1 MPVAKLP
8 ILVGQRGKPT
18 GTPLRRDAVTPPAYN
33 RAMQS
38 VDVLVRGR
46 GAVGS
51 SLALSLAAQ
60 GLSVGMTGAPEAPRA
75 DDVRTYALNAAS
87 IALLTELKVWDSL
100 PADAVSPVYDMVVC
114 GDATDSQP
122 GGRLS
127 FSAWQQGLRELAV
140 IVDAAALDAQLA
152 TALRFSPH
160 VHNVPDNT
168 PAALTALCE
177 GRESAARAALGVEFK
192 PQAYGHRALAARLST
207 DRPHQGVARQWFQPG
222 GEVLA
227 LLPFEKPTPGASYGL
242 VWSCAEAKAQRL
254 QALSTEEF
262 ERELN
267 VATAGSA
274 GELKLGS
281 ERSSWPLA
289 LARADAVSGPG
300 WVLLGDAAHIV
311 HPLAGQGLNLGLGDV
326 SALARVLSGRESWR
340 PLGDERLLRR
350 YARERLAPTL
360 AMGELTDALQRLF
373 THASPA
379 AHGLRNRGLDALNQ
393 LTPVKR
399 WLTQRALGL

>member
-1 MPVAKLP
+1 
-8 ILVGQRGKPT
+8 
-18 GTPLRRDAVTPPAYN
+18 
-33 RAMQS
+33 MQS

-51 SLALSLAAQ
+51 SLALSLASQ
-60 GLSVGMTGAPEAPRA
+60 GLAVGMTGAPETPRP

-87 IALLTELKVWDSL
+87 VALLSELKVWDSL
-100 PADAVSPVYDMVVC
+100 PADAVSPVYDMIVS
-114 GDATDSQP
+114 GDTVADQP
-122 GGRLS
+122 AGRLS

-160 VHNVPDNT
+160 VRNVPDNT

-177 GRESAARAALGVEFK
+177 GRESAARAALGVDFK
-192 PQAYGHRALAARLST
+192 PRPYGHRALAARLSASLA
-207 DRPHQGVARQWFQPG
+207 HQGVARQWFQPG

-227 LLPFEKPTPGASYGL
+227 LLPFEKPMPGASYGL
-242 VWSCAEAKAQRL
+242 VWSCAEARAEQL
-254 QALSTEEF
+254 QAATPAEF

-267 VATAGSA
+267 AATGGAA
-274 GELKLGS
+274 GELSLGS

-300 WVLLGDAAHIV
+300 WVLLGDAAHVV

-326 SALARVLSGRESWR
+326 AALAHVLGERESWR

-360 AMGELTDALQRLF
+360 AMGELTDVLQRLF
-373 THASPA
+373 ANSSPA
-379 AHGLRNRGLDALNQ
+379 VQGLRNRGLDVLNQ

>member
-1 MPVAKLP
+1 
-8 ILVGQRGKPT
+8 
-18 GTPLRRDAVTPPAYN
+18 
-33 RAMQS
+33 MQS

-60 GLSVGMTGAPEAPRA
+60 GLSVGVTGEPVTARSG
-75 DDVRTYALNAAS
+75 DVRTYALNAAS
-87 IALLTELKVWDSL
+87 VAMLTELKVWDGL
-100 PADAVSPVYDMVVC
+100 PADAVSPVYDMVIC
-114 GDATDSQP
+114 GDAVDDKP
-122 GGRLS
+122 AGRLS

-160 VHNVPDNT
+160 IRSVAEQT

-177 GRESAARAALGVEFK
+177 GRDSAARAALGVKFEQR
-192 PQAYGHRALAARLST
+192 PYGHRALAARLSS
-207 DRPHQGVARQWFQPG
+207 DRPHQGVARQWFRPG

-227 LLPFEKPTPGASYGL
+227 LLPFEQPAPGASYGL
-242 VWSCAEAKAQRL
+242 VWSCAADTAERL
-254 QALSTEEF
+254 QALSAEDF
-262 ERELN
+262 EREL
-267 VATAGSA
+267 ATVTGGAAGRLA
-274 GELKLGS
+274 LGS
-281 ERSSWPLA
+281 ERATWPLA
-289 LARADAVSGPG
+289 LARADKLCGPG

-326 SALARVLSGRESWR
+326 AALARVLAAREPWR

-360 AMGELTDALQRLF
+360 AMGELTDMLQRLF
-373 THASPA
+373 AQGSPM
-379 AHGLRNRGLDALNQ
+379 AHDLRNRGLDALNQ

>member
-1 MPVAKLP
+1 
-8 ILVGQRGKPT
+8 
-18 GTPLRRDAVTPPAYN
+18 
-33 RAMQS
+33 MQS
-38 VDVLVRGR
+38 VDVLVKGR

-60 GLSVGMTGAPEAPRA
+60 GLAVGLAGAPEAARA

-87 IALLTELKVWDSL
+87 VALLSELKIWGSL
-100 PADAVSPVYDMVVC
+100 PPDAVCPVYDMVVS
-114 GDATDSQP
+114 GDAATDEP
-122 GGRLS
+122 AGRLS
-127 FSAWQQGLRELAV
+127 FSAWQQGVRELAV

-160 VHNVPDNT
+160 VQNVSANT
-168 PAALTALCE
+168 TAALTALCE
-177 GRESAARAALGVEFK
+177 GRESAAREALGVEFEPK
-192 PQAYGHRALAARLST
+192 PYGHRALATRLVA
-207 DRPHQGVARQWFQPG
+207 DRAHQGVARQWFGAG

-227 LLPFEKPTPGASYGL
+227 LLPFERPSPGQSYGL
-242 VWSCAEAKAQRL
+242 VWSCADERAASLLALPEAD
-254 QALSTEEF
+254 F

-267 VATAGSA
+267 AATAGAA
-274 GELKLGS
+274 GTLTLAGA
-281 ERSSWPLA
+281 RATWPLA
-289 LARADAVSGPG
+289 LARAGAVSGPG
-300 WVLLGDAAHIV
+300 WALLGDAAHLV

-326 SALARVLSGRESWR
+326 AALSRVIAAREPWR

-373 THASPA
+373 AHPSPTA
-379 AHGLRNRGLDALNQ
+379 RGLRNRGLDALNQ

>member
-1 MPVAKLP
+1 
-8 ILVGQRGKPT
+8 
-18 GTPLRRDAVTPPAYN
+18 
-33 RAMQS
+33 MQS
-38 VDVLVRGR
+38 VDVLVKGR

-60 GLSVGMTGAPEAPRA
+60 GLQVGLAGAAEPARA

-87 IALLTELKVWDSL
+87 VALLTELKVWDSL
-100 PADAVSPVYDMVVC
+100 PADATSPVYDMIVC
-114 GDATDSQP
+114 GDVAADQP
-122 GGRLS
+122 AGRLS
-127 FSAWQQGLRELAV
+127 FSAWQQGVRELAV

-160 VHNVPDNT
+160 VRNVDAAT

-192 PQAYGHRALAARLST
+192 PKAYGHRALATRLVA
-207 DRPHQGVARQWFQPG
+207 DRAHQGVARQWFRPG

-227 LLPFEKPTPGASYGL
+227 LLPFERPTPAHSYGL
-242 VWSCAEAKAQRL
+242 VWSCAEERA
-254 QALSTEEF
+254 QALGAMDEQDF
-262 ERELN
+262 ERELHA
-267 VATAGSA
+267 ATQGAAGV
-274 GELKLGS
+274 LRLGGP
-281 ERSSWPLA
+281 RATWPLA
-289 LARADAVSGPG
+289 LARAGEVSGPG
-300 WVLLGDAAHIV
+300 WALLGDAAHLV

-326 SALARVLSGRESWR
+326 AALSRVIAAREPWR

-373 THASPA
+373 AHPSPA
-379 AHGLRNRGLDALNQ
+379 ARGLRNRGLDALNQ

>member
-1 MPVAKLP
+1 
-8 ILVGQRGKPT
+8 
-18 GTPLRRDAVTPPAYN
+18 
-33 RAMQS
+33 MQC

-60 GLSVGMTGAPEAPRA
+60 GLTVGVAGVAAASRA

-87 IALLTELKVWDSL
+87 VSLLTELRVWDSL
-100 PADAVSPVYDMVVC
+100 PADAVSPVYDMVIN
-114 GDATDSQP
+114 GDAAADRE

-140 IVDAAALDAQLA
+140 IVDAGALDAQLA
-152 TALRFSPH
+152 AALRFSPH
-160 VHNVPDNT
+160 VHNVPDT
-168 PAALTALCE
+168 TTAALTALCE
-177 GRESAARAALGVEFK
+177 GRESAARAELGVGFK
-192 PQAYGHRALAARLST
+192 PKAYGHRALAARLTS

-227 LLPFEKPTPGASYGL
+227 LLPFERPQRGASYGL
-242 VWSCAEAKAQRL
+242 VWSCQESTAERL
-254 QALSTEEF
+254 QSLPAQDF

-267 VATAGSA
+267 AATAGAA

-289 LARADAVSGPG
+289 LARADEVSGSG
-300 WVLLGDAAHIV
+300 WVLLGDAAHVV

-326 SALARVLSGRESWR
+326 AALSRVLAARESWR

-373 THASPA
+373 AHNSPA
-379 AHGLRNRGLDALNQ
+379 AQGLRNRGLDALNQ

>member
-1 MPVAKLP
+1 
-8 ILVGQRGKPT
+8 
-18 GTPLRRDAVTPPAYN
+18 
-33 RAMQS
+33 MQS
-38 VDVLVRGR
+38 VDVLVKGR

-60 GLSVGMTGAPEAPRA
+60 GLTVGLSGPSEAVRA
-75 DDVRTYALNAAS
+75 SDVRTYALNAAS
-87 IALLTELKVWDSL
+87 VALLDDLKVWASL
-100 PADAVSPVYDMVVC
+100 AQDAISPVYDMVVY
-114 GDATDSQP
+114 GDAADDQP
-122 GGRLS
+122 AGCLR

-152 TALRFSPH
+152 AALRFSPH
-160 VHNVPDNT
+160 VHNVADDARAP
-168 PAALTALCE
+168 LTALCD
-177 GRESAARAALGVEFK
+177 GRESAARAALGVQFEPK
-192 PQAYGHRALAARLST
+192 PYGHRALAARLVA
-207 DRPHQGVARQWFQPG
+207 DRAHQGVARQWFRAG

-227 LLPFEKPTPGASYGL
+227 LLPFQRPEPAASYGL
-242 VWSCAEAKAQRL
+242 VWSCNEERAEQL
-254 QALSTEEF
+254 QAMPVDAF

-267 VATAGSA
+267 AATGAAAG
-274 GELKLGS
+274 GLKLAS

-289 LARADAVSGPG
+289 LARADVISGPG

-326 SALARVLSGRESWR
+326 AALAKILAARERWR

-373 THASPA
+373 AHGSPA
-379 AHGLRNRGLDALNQ
+379 ARSLRNRGMDALNQ
-393 LTPVKR
+393 LSPVKR

>member
-1 MPVAKLP
+1 MGPATKRA
-8 ILVGQRGKPT
+8 ILVAGMGKVAGRG
-18 GTPLRRDAVTPPAYN
+18 AVMPAAYN
-33 RAMQS
+33 RRMQS
-38 VDVLVRGR
+38 VDVLVKGR

-60 GLSVGMTGAPEAPRA
+60 GLTVGIAGSAQASRS

-87 IALLTELKVWDSL
+87 VALLTELKVWSSL
-100 PADAVSPVYDMVVC
+100 PADALSPVYDMVVC
-114 GDATDSQP
+114 GDAADAQP
-122 GGRLS
+122 AGRLD

-140 IVDAAALDAQLA
+140 IVDAAALDTQLA

-160 VHNVPDNT
+160 VHSVPENT

-177 GRESAARAALGVEFK
+177 GRESAARSALGVTFEPK
-192 PQAYGHRALAARLST
+192 AYGHRALAARVT
-207 DRPHQGVARQWFQPG
+207 ADRGHQGVARQWFRSG

-227 LLPFEKPTPGASYGL
+227 LLPFERPAAAASYGL
-242 VWSCAEAKAQRL
+242 VWSCPEERALQL
-254 QALSTEEF
+254 QAMPPGDF
-262 ERELN
+262 EQALN
-267 VATAGSA
+267 AIAGAAA
-274 GELKLGS
+274 GALTLAS
-281 ERSSWPLA
+281 ERSTWPLA
-289 LARADAVSGPG
+289 LARAKEVSGPG

-311 HPLAGQGLNLGLGDV
+311 HPLSGQGLNLGLGDV
-326 SALARVLSGRESWR
+326 ASLARVLAGREPWR

-373 THASPA
+373 AHASPA
-379 AHGLRNRGLDALNQ
+379 AHALRNRGLDALNH
-393 LTPVKR
+393 LPPVKR

>member
-1 MPVAKLP
+1 
-8 ILVGQRGKPT
+8 
-18 GTPLRRDAVTPPAYN
+18 
-33 RAMQS
+33 MQS

-60 GLSVGMTGAPEAPRA
+60 GLSVGVAGEPPAARG
-75 DDVRTYALNAAS
+75 DDVRTYALNTAS
-87 IALLTELKVWDSL
+87 VALLTELKVWDSL
-100 PADAVSPVYDMVVC
+100 PADAVSPVYDMVIC
-114 GDATDSQP
+114 GDAADDRP
-122 GGRLS
+122 AGRLS

-160 VHNVPDNT
+160 IRAVPEQT

-177 GRESAARAALGVEFK
+177 GRDSVARAALGVKFEQR
-192 PQAYGHRALAARLST
+192 PYGHRALAARLSS
-207 DRPHQGVARQWFQPG
+207 DRPHQGIARQWFRPG

-227 LLPFEKPTPGASYGL
+227 LLPFEQPTPGASYGL
-242 VWSCAEAKAQRL
+242 VWSCAEATAERL
-254 QALSTEEF
+254 QALSPEDF

-267 VATAGSA
+267 MVTEGAAGR
-274 GELKLGS
+274 LTLGS
-281 ERSSWPLA
+281 ERASWPLA
-289 LARADAVSGPG
+289 LARADQVCGPG
-300 WVLLGDAAHIV
+300 WLLLGDAAHIV

-326 SALARVLSGRESWR
+326 AALARVLAARELWR

-350 YARERLAPTL
+350 YARERLMPTL
-360 AMGELTDALQRLF
+360 AMGELTDMLQRLF
-373 THASPA
+373 AQGSPVA
-379 AHGLRNRGLDALNQ
+379 QDLRNRGLDALNQ

>member
-1 MPVAKLP
+1 
-8 ILVGQRGKPT
+8 
-18 GTPLRRDAVTPPAYN
+18 
-33 RAMQS
+33 MQS
-38 VDVLVRGR
+38 VDVLVKGR
-46 GAVGS
+46 GAVGR

-60 GLSVGMTGAPEAPRA
+60 GLSVGMTGNPEASRP

-87 IALLTELKVWDSL
+87 VALLTDLKVWGSL
-100 PADAVSPVYDMVVC
+100 RGDAISPVYDMIVS
-114 GDATDSQP
+114 GDAAGGQP
-122 GGRLS
+122 AGRLS
-127 FSAWQQGLRELAV
+127 FSAWQQGARELAV
-140 IVDAAALDAQLA
+140 IVDAAELDAQLA

-160 VHNVPDNT
+160 VHDVADDT

-177 GRESAARAALGVEFK
+177 GRESAARSALGVEFK
-192 PQAYGHRALAARLST
+192 PRPYGHRAVAARLVA
-207 DRPHQGVARQWFQPG
+207 DRAHQGVARQWFQPG

-227 LLPFEKPTPGASYGL
+227 LLPFEKPLPGASYGL
-242 VWSCAEAKAQRL
+242 VWSCAEAR
-254 QALSTEEF
+254 ALHLTALPAADF

-267 VATAGSA
+267 EATAGAA

-289 LARADAVSGPG
+289 LARAETVCGPG

-326 SALARVLSGRESWR
+326 AALSRVLAGREVWR

-373 THASPA
+373 AHPSNA
-379 AHGLRNRGLDALNQ
+379 AQSLRNRGLDALNQ
-393 LTPVKR
+393 LPPVKR

>member
-1 MPVAKLP
+1 
-8 ILVGQRGKPT
+8 
-18 GTPLRRDAVTPPAYN
+18 
-33 RAMQS
+33 MQS

-46 GAVGS
+46 GAVGA

-60 GLSVGMTGAPEAPRA
+60 GLSVGMTGAPEALRT

-87 IALLTELKVWDSL
+87 VALLTELKIWDSL
-100 PADAVSPVYDMVVC
+100 PTDALSPVYDMVVS
-114 GDATDSQP
+114 GDAAADQAA
-122 GGRLS
+122 GRLS

-160 VHNVPDNT
+160 VHNVADGT
-168 PAALTALCE
+168 PAVLMALCE
-177 GRESAARAALGVEFK
+177 GRESAARAALGVAFK
-192 PQAYGHRALAARLST
+192 PKPYGHRALAARLSA
-207 DRPHQGVARQWFQPG
+207 DQPHQGVARQWFQPG

-227 LLPFEKPTPGASYGL
+227 LLPFEKPVPGASYGL
-242 VWSCAEAKAQRL
+242 VWSCAEARAEQL
-254 QALSTEEF
+254 QAMPDADF

-267 VATAGSA
+267 AATSAAA

-289 LARADAVSGPG
+289 LARADAVSGAG

-326 SALARVLSGRESWR
+326 AALARVLAQRESWR

-360 AMGELTDALQRLF
+360 AMGELTDVLQRLF
-373 THASPA
+373 AHSSPA
-379 AHGLRNRGLDALNQ
+379 VQGLRNRGLDALNQ

>member
-1 MPVAKLP
+1 
-8 ILVGQRGKPT
+8 
-18 GTPLRRDAVTPPAYN
+18 
-33 RAMQS
+33 MQS

-60 GLSVGMTGAPEAPRA
+60 GLSVGMTGAPEQRRPS
-75 DDVRTYALNAAS
+75 DVRAYALNAAS
-87 IALLTELKVWDSL
+87 VALLTELKIWGSL
-100 PADAVSPVYDMVVC
+100 PADAFCPVYDMVVC
-114 GDATDSQP
+114 GDAAVGQP
-122 GGRLS
+122 AGRLS

-140 IVDAAALDAQLA
+140 IVDAAELEAQLA
-152 TALRFSPH
+152 VALRFSPH
-160 VHNVPDNT
+160 VHDVADNT

-177 GRESAARAALGVEFK
+177 GRESSARTALGVGFE
-192 PQAYGHRALAARLST
+192 PRPYGHRALAARLVS
-207 DRPHQGVARQWFQPG
+207 DRPHQGTARQWFQPG

-227 LLPFEKPTPGASYGL
+227 LLPFERPAAGASYGL
-242 VWSCAEAKAQRL
+242 VWSCDEARVQQL
-254 QALSTEEF
+254 QAMPAAEF
-262 ERELN
+262 EQELN
-267 VATAGSA
+267 AVTAGAA
-274 GELKLGS
+274 GELSLGS

-326 SALARVLSGRESWR
+326 AALSRVLAGRESWR

-373 THASPA
+373 AHASPA
-379 AHGLRNRGLDALNQ
+379 AQGLRNRGLDALNQ
-393 LTPVKR
+393 LAPVKR

>member
-1 MPVAKLP
+1 
-8 ILVGQRGKPT
+8 
-18 GTPLRRDAVTPPAYN
+18 
-33 RAMQS
+33 MQS
-38 VDVLVRGR
+38 VDVLVKGR

-60 GLSVGMTGAPEAPRA
+60 GLAVGMAGAAEPPRG

-87 IALLTELKVWDSL
+87 VALLTELKVWGSL
-100 PADAVSPVYDMVVC
+100 PADAICPVYDMVIC
-114 GDATDSQP
+114 GDASVDQK

-140 IVDAAALDAQLA
+140 IVDAAALDTQLA

-160 VHNVPDNT
+160 VHSVDANT

-177 GRESAARAALGVEFK
+177 GRESAAREALGVEFK
-192 PQAYGHRALAARLST
+192 PKPYGHRALAARLVA
-207 DRPHQGVARQWFQPG
+207 DRPHLGVARQWFGAG

-227 LLPFEKPTPGASYGL
+227 LLPFERPSPAQSYGL
-242 VWSCAEAKAQRL
+242 VWSCAEERA
-254 QALSTEEF
+254 QALLAMSPADF

-267 VATAGSA
+267 AATANAA
-274 GELKLGS
+274 GALALAGT
-281 ERSSWPLA
+281 RSTWPLA
-289 LARADAVSGPG
+289 LARAGEVSGPG
-300 WVLLGDAAHIV
+300 WALLGDAAHLV

-326 SALARVLSGRESWR
+326 AALSRVLAEREAWR

-350 YARERLAPTL
+350 YARQRLAPTL

-373 THASPA
+373 AHPSPA

>member
-1 MPVAKLP
+1 
-8 ILVGQRGKPT
+8 
-18 GTPLRRDAVTPPAYN
+18 
-33 RAMQS
+33 MQS

-60 GLSVGMTGAPEAPRA
+60 GLSVGMTGSPEAPRA
-75 DDVRTYALNAAS
+75 NDVRTYALNAAS
-87 IALLTELKVWDSL
+87 VALLGELKIWSSL
-100 PADAVSPVYDMVVC
+100 PADAVSPVYDMIVC
-114 GDATDSQP
+114 GDAAQGQP
-122 GGRLS
+122 AGRLS
-127 FSAWQQGLRELAV
+127 FSAWRQGARELAV
-140 IVDAAALDAQLA
+140 IVDAAELDAQLA

-160 VHNVPDNT
+160 VHSVAGDT

-177 GRESAARAALGVEFK
+177 GRESAAREALGIEFK
-192 PQAYGHRALAARLST
+192 PRPYGHMAVAARLLAY
-207 DRPHQGVARQWFQPG
+207 RAHQGVARQWFQPG

-227 LLPFEKPTPGASYGL
+227 LLPFEKPVPGASYGL
-242 VWSCAEAKAQRL
+242 VWSCAEARAMQL
-254 QALSTEEF
+254 MGLPAADF

-267 VATAGSA
+267 AATGAAA

-281 ERSSWPLA
+281 ERASWPLA

-326 SALARVLSGRESWR
+326 AALSRVLAGREAWR

-373 THASPA
+373 AHPSGA
-379 AHGLRNRGLDALNQ
+379 AQNLRNRGLDALDQ
-393 LTPVKR
+393 LPPLKR

>member
-1 MPVAKLP
+1 M
-8 ILVGQRGKPT
+8 
-18 GTPLRRDAVTPPAYN
+18 PPAYN
-33 RAMQS
+33 RRMQS

-60 GLSVGMTGAPEAPRA
+60 GLSVGMTGRPEPARP
-75 DDVRTYALNAAS
+75 DDVRAYALNAAS
-87 IALLTELKVWDSL
+87 VALLTELKIWASL
-100 PADAVSPVYDMVVC
+100 PADAVCPVYDMVVC
-114 GDATDSQP
+114 GDAAGSQP

-127 FSAWQQGLRELAV
+127 FSAWQQGVRELAV
-140 IVDAAALDAQLA
+140 IVDAAELDAQLA

-160 VHNVPDNT
+160 VHNVADDT

-192 PQAYGHRALAARLST
+192 PRPYGHRAVAARLIA
-207 DRPHQGVARQWFQPG
+207 DRAHQGVARQWFHAG

-227 LLPFEKPTPGASYGL
+227 LLPFERPVPGVSYGL
-242 VWSCAEAKAQRL
+242 VWSCAQARAQQL
-254 QALSTEEF
+254 MDLPADDF

-267 VATAGSA
+267 AATGGAAGALSLGSA
-274 GELKLGS
+274 RAG
-281 ERSSWPLA
+281 WPLA
-289 LARADAVSGPG
+289 LARAEAVSGPG

-326 SALARVLSGRESWR
+326 AALSRVLAGREVWR
-340 PLGDERLLRR
+340 GLGDERLLRR

-373 THASPA
+373 AHPSGA
-379 AHGLRNRGLDALNQ
+379 AQGLRNRGLDALNQ
-393 LTPVKR
+393 LAPVKR

>member
-1 MPVAKLP
+1 
-8 ILVGQRGKPT
+8 
-18 GTPLRRDAVTPPAYN
+18 
-33 RAMQS
+33 MQS
-38 VDVLVRGR
+38 VDVLVKGR

-60 GLSVGMTGAPEAPRA
+60 GLTVGMAGSPEPARA
-75 DDVRTYALNAAS
+75 GDVRTYALNAAS
-87 IALLTELKVWDSL
+87 VALLTELKVWDSL
-100 PADAVSPVYDMVVC
+100 PAHAVSPVYDMVVQ
-114 GDATDSQP
+114 GDATGEQAA
-122 GGRLS
+122 GRLS

-160 VHNVPDNT
+160 VHNVADNT
-168 PAALTALCE
+168 TAALTALCE
-177 GRESAARAALGVEFK
+177 GRESAARAALGVAFEPK
-192 PQAYGHRALAARLST
+192 AYGHRALAARLAS
-207 DRPHQGVARQWFQPG
+207 DRAHQGVARQWFRPG

-227 LLPFEKPTPGASYGL
+227 LLPFEQPVPGASYGL
-242 VWSCAEAKAQRL
+242 VWSCAQERAEQL
-254 QALSTEEF
+254 QALPVEEF

-267 VATAGSA
+267 AITGGAAGQ
-274 GELKLGS
+274 LTLGS
-281 ERSSWPLA
+281 DRSSWPLA

-326 SALARVLSGRESWR
+326 AALTRVLADREAWR
-340 PLGDERLLRR
+340 PLGDEKLLRR

-373 THASPA
+373 AHASPA
-379 AHGLRNRGLDALNQ
+379 AQGLRNRGLDALDQ

>member
-1 MPVAKLP
+1 
-8 ILVGQRGKPT
+8 
-18 GTPLRRDAVTPPAYN
+18 
-33 RAMQS
+33 MQS

-60 GLSVGMTGAPEAPRA
+60 GLSVGMTGAPEAPRT

-87 IALLTELKVWDSL
+87 VALLTELKVWDSL

-114 GDATDSQP
+114 GDATESQP

-192 PQAYGHRALAARLST
+192 PQAYGHRALAARLSA

-227 LLPFEKPTPGASYGL
+227 LLPFEKPMPGASYGL

-254 QALSTEEF
+254 QDLSAEEF

-267 VATAGSA
+267 AATAGAA

-326 SALARVLSGRESWR
+326 SALARVLSGREAWR

>member
-1 MPVAKLP
+1 
-8 ILVGQRGKPT
+8 
-18 GTPLRRDAVTPPAYN
+18 
-33 RAMQS
+33 MQS

-60 GLSVGMTGAPEAPRA
+60 GLTIGLAGAPEAARA

-87 IALLTELKVWDSL
+87 VALLSELKVWDSL
-100 PADAVSPVYDMVVC
+100 PPDAISPVYDMVVC
-114 GDATDSQP
+114 GDAAADSE

-127 FSAWQQGLRELAV
+127 FSAWQQGVRELAV
-140 IVDAAALDAQLA
+140 IVDAGALDAQLA

-160 VHNVPDNT
+160 VRQADAAT

-177 GRESAARAALGVEFK
+177 GRESAARAALGVAFAPK
-192 PQAYGHRALAARLST
+192 AYGHHALATRLVA
-207 DRPHQGVARQWFQPG
+207 DRPHQGIARQWFG
-222 GEVLA
+222 AAGEVLA
-227 LLPFEKPTPGASYGL
+227 LLPFDRPSPGHSYGL
-242 VWSCAEAKAQRL
+242 VWSCTEEHAARLMALPEAAFE
-254 QALSTEEF
+254 QALNT
-262 ERELN
+262 
-267 VATAGSA
+267 ATAGAA
-274 GELKLGS
+274 GTLALGGP
-281 ERSSWPLA
+281 RATWPLA
-289 LARADAVSGPG
+289 LARAGEVSGPG
-300 WVLLGDAAHIV
+300 WALLGDAAHLV

-326 SALARVLSGRESWR
+326 AALSRVIAAREPWR

-373 THASPA
+373 AHPSPLA
-379 AHGLRNRGLDALNQ
+379 RDLRNRGLDALDQ
-393 LTPVKR
+393 LAPLKR